1 MDQKLFMEWRS
12 LYSSNWGRPDLMRFR
27 IRMRDPVEGEV
38 LERAVARTME
48 RYPYLRVEL
57 KRDGEYYLAQ
67 NDRPVVVSHGLSG
80 VTLNTAASNYHL
92 LAFSY
97 QDDWVILDISHA
109 MTDGVTAYEV
119 IRTFL
124 FYYVSARYGVD
135 LPREGVRLAGEPIPA
150 EEWVDPVA
158 ARAADLPAPGGGQL
172 PGALVPAQAA
182 GLEEDRQLTVF
193 SIALDEA
200 AFMGFITAHK
210 GSPSTMVSLLLSRAL
225 HRLFPD
231 APEAIR
237 VTVAVNQ
244 RSALKAPLAHQCLV
258 GAAFLEYGPEMRAWP
273 LARQAAAYREMVFAQ
288 TTEEAVLAGLG
299 NQVGLAQ
306 MILAQPSDPARVA
319 TAAAIDDMTK
329 DFTSAT
335 VSYIGK
341 LNFPAA
347 EEYIRDFRLWT
358 LGSGGAIVVELSAVG
373 GRFTLDFTQPF
384 ASPLF
389 VNAFLK
395 ELDEQG
401 VAYTLQD
408 VQPLETPDVA
418 LPWKN

>member
-1 MDQKLFMEWRS
+1 MDQKLFTEWRS
-12 LYSSNWGRPDLMRFR
+12 LYSSNWGHSDLMRFR
-27 IRMRDPVEGEV
+27 IRMRDPVDGEI
-38 LERAVARTME
+38 LGHAVERTME
-48 RYPYLRVEL
+48 RYPYFLVEL
-57 KRDGEYYLAQ
+57 KKGEDYYLAP

-80 VTLNTAASNYHL
+80 VMLNTAASNYHL

-97 QDDWVILDISHA
+97 WEDWVILDISHA
-109 MTDGVTAYEV
+109 MTDGVAAYELL
-119 IRTFL
+119 RTFL
-124 FYYVSARYGVD
+124 YYYLSARCGVT
-135 LPREGVRLAGEPIPA
+135 LPREGVRLAGEPIPP
-150 EEWVDPVA
+150 EEWTDPVA
-158 ARAADLPAPGGGQL
+158 ARAADLPTPGGGQL

-182 GLEEDRQLTVF
+182 GLEADNQLTVY

-200 AFMGFITAHK
+200 AFMGFITAHN

-231 APEAIR
+231 APEAIQ

-244 RSALKAPLAHQCLV
+244 RGALEAPLAHQCLV

-273 LARQAAAYREMVFAQ
+273 LERQAAAYREMVFAQ
-288 TTEEAVLAGLG
+288 TTGEAVLTGLAS
-299 NQVGLAQ
+299 QVGLNQ
-306 MILAQPSDPARVA
+306 MIHAQPSDPARVA

-347 EEYIRDFRLWT
+347 EAYIRDFRLWT

-384 ASPLF
+384 ADPLF

-395 ELDEQG
+395 ELDEHG

-418 LPWKN
+418 LPWKA